1 MCSRVAGVELD
12 CPTILALGSRPIVI
26 ELEENMRQR
35 SVRLRQRA
43 VELQRPHRSALGLR
57 EGLTW
62 CEAAVPT
69 TKDPGIGDPH
79 PGTGI
84 AGVQVDR
91 PLEVVERGLDV
102 PFRALVPEVP
112 ALQVERVCLVA
123 PRRLGAQPIAFAFE
137 QRDTQPLDHLLSDV
151 RLYRKDVVDL
161 PIVGRCPELSFV
173 LGTEELESRS
183 EEHTSELQSRSDLVC
198 RLLLEKKKT

>member
-1 MCSRVAGVELD
+1 MIR
-12 CPTILALGSRPIVI
+12 RPP
-26 ELEENMRQR
+26 R
-35 SVRLRQRA
+35 STLFPYTT
-43 VELQRPHRSALGLR
+43 LFRSLGLR

-79 PGTGI
+79 PGTGV

-112 ALQVERVCLVA
+112 ALQVERVCLMA
-123 PRRLGAQPIAFAFE
+123 PRRLGAQAIALAFE
-137 QRDTQPLDHLLSDV
+137 QRDT
-151 RLYRKDVVDL
+151 
-161 PIVGRCPELSFV
+161 
-173 LGTEELESRS
+173 
-183 EEHTSELQSRSDLVC
+183 
-198 RLLLEKKKT
+198 

>member
-1 MCSRVAGVELD
+1 
-12 CPTILALGSRPIVI
+12 
-26 ELEENMRQR
+26 
-35 SVRLRQRA
+35 
-43 VELQRPHRSALGLR
+43 RSALGLR

-62 CEAAVPT
+62 RQAAVPT

-84 AGVQVDR
+84 ARVQVHCT
-91 PLEVVERGLDV
+91 LEVVERGLDV

-123 PRRLGAQPIAFAFE
+123 LRRLGAQPIVLAFE
-137 QRDTQPLDHLLSDV
+137 QRDTQPLDHVLCDV
-151 RLYRKDVVDL
+151 RLYRKDVGDL

-173 LGTEELESRS
+173 LGTEELESDADTPRGTICAGPSHRS
-183 EEHTSELQSRSDLVC
+183 EERRVGKGRSD
-198 RLLLEKKKT
+198 E